1 MIRFNAVSCIV
12 LIGRVLIA
20 NCPTG
25 SIVNA
30 YLEGHQW
37 GISLIILYSTDTN
50 TYNVWCDMASA

>member
-20 NCPTG
+20 NCSTG

-30 YLEGHQW
+30 YLEGPVGYQFDNLVLH
-37 GISLIILYSTDTN
+37 GY
-50 TYNVWCDMASA
+50 

>member
-20 NCPTG
+20 NCSTG

-30 YLEGHQW
+30 YLEGYQFDNL
-37 GISLIILYSTDTN
+37 GYYYI
-50 TYNVWCDMASA
+50 